1 MKPEAEAP
9 PFLVALSTTRS
20 TFHMLHDPL
29 PTTRWPTAVEIRT
42 PARLHLGMLSFGVP
56 GIRAYGGVGVM
67 IDRPGVQLRMTR
79 GRPATGDRFHAIGPL
94 ADRAV
99 AFARSCV
106 EAWQLGDDGRLGDDA
121 ACTIEVVQVPGSH
134 AGLGSGTQLGLA
146 VAAGM
151 RQLFRPTGAA
161 AAPGGGVRFDMS
173 DAVELARA
181 VGRGRRSCVG
191 VYGFSGGGLIIEGGR
206 LVPADRATADDAT
219 RAFSPLLAR
228 VQLPAAWRCVV
239 FGMRDTLGLHGDAEK
254 QAFASLPPVPREISA
269 ELSRIALMELWPA
282 VAEGQFGEFSD
293 ALLRY
298 GLLAGK
304 PFEQASSVLPY
315 ARTMADLIETLQA
328 FGTRGCAQSSWGPT
342 VMACCESAAAADSLV
357 ERFAATELARHY
369 NTLIAR
375 FDDQGAIVRGIPADQ
390 ALATG
395 SP

>member
-1 MKPEAEAP
+1 MSLHASSSNHRAP
-9 PFLVALSTTRS
+9 
-20 TFHMLHDPL
+20 
-29 PTTRWPTAVEIRT
+29 AVDVKT

-67 IDRPGVQLRMTR
+67 IDRPGVHLRMTR
-79 GRPATGDRFHAIGPL
+79 GWQTTGDRFHATGPL
-94 ADRAV
+94 ADRVV

-106 EAWQLGDDGRLGDDA
+106 EAWRLGDDA

-151 RQLFRPTGAA
+151 RQLFRPTATL
-161 AAPGGGVRFDMS
+161 AAPDAVVRLDTS

-191 VYGFSGGGLIIEGGR
+191 VYGFSGGGLIVEGGR
-206 LVPADRATADDAT
+206 FVAADRSSDDDAT
-219 RAFSPLLAR
+219 RSFSPLLAR

-239 FGMRDTLGLHGDAEK
+239 FGMRDTVGLHGDAEK

-282 VAEGQFGEFSD
+282 AVEGQFAEFSD

-304 PFEQASSVLPY
+304 PFEQASSCLPY
-315 ARTMADLIETLQA
+315 ARTMADLVESLQA
-328 FGTRGCAQSSWGPT
+328 WGVRGCGQSSWGPT

-357 ERFAATELARHY
+357 ERFAATQLARQY
-369 NTLIAR
+369 NSLIAR
-375 FDDQGAIVRGIPADQ
+375 FDDQGAIVREIPADQ

-395 SP
+395 RP

>member
-1 MKPEAEAP
+1 MSLHASP
-9 PFLVALSTTRS
+9 PHHPAR
-20 TFHMLHDPL
+20 
-29 PTTRWPTAVEIRT
+29 AVEVKT

-67 IDRPGVQLRMTR
+67 IDRPGVHLRMRR
-79 GRPATGDRFHAIGPL
+79 GWPTTGDRFHATGPL

-99 AFARSCV
+99 EFARSCV
-106 EAWQLGDDGRLGDDA
+106 EAWRLGDDA
-121 ACTIEVVQVPGSH
+121 ACTIDVVQVPGSH

-146 VAAGM
+146 VAACM
-151 RQLFRPTGAA
+151 RQLFRPTAIQAGPDGAIK
-161 AAPGGGVRFDMS
+161 FDTS
-173 DAVELARA
+173 AAVELARA

-191 VYGFSGGGLIIEGGR
+191 VYGFSGGGLIVEGGR
-206 LVPADRATADDAT
+206 LVPTDRASVDAAS

-239 FGMRDTLGLHGDAEK
+239 FGMRDTVGLHGDAEK

-282 VAEGQFGEFSD
+282 AAEGQFAEFSD

-304 PFEQASSVLPY
+304 PFEQASSCLPY

-328 FGTRGCAQSSWGPT
+328 LGTRGCAQSSWGPT
-342 VMACCESAAAADSLV
+342 VMACCESSSSADSLV
-357 ERFAATELARHY
+357 ERFAATELAKHS

-375 FDDQGAIVRGIPADQ
+375 FDDQGAIVREISADQ

-395 SP
+395 RP

>member
-1 MKPEAEAP
+1 M
-9 PFLVALSTTRS
+9 S
-20 TFHMLHDPL
+20 LHASSSNH
-29 PTTRWPTAVEIRT
+29 RARAVDVKT

-56 GIRAYGGVGVM
+56 DIRAYGGVGVM
-67 IDRPGVQLRMTR
+67 IDRPGVQVRMTR
-79 GRPATGDRFHAIGPL
+79 GRPATGDRFHVTGPL
-94 ADRAV
+94 ADRTD
-99 AFARSCV
+99 AFARACA
-106 EAWQLGDDGRLGDDA
+106 EAWRIDDDA
-121 ACTIEVVQVPGSH
+121 ACTIEVEKVPGSH

-151 RQLFRPTGAA
+151 RQLFRPTATQAGPDGAI
-161 AAPGGGVRFDMS
+161 RFDTS

-206 LVPADRATADDAT
+206 HVPADRGREDDAT

-239 FGMRDTLGLHGDAEK
+239 FGMRDAVGLHGDAEK

-269 ELSRIALMELWPA
+269 ELSRIAVMELWPA
-282 VAEGQFGEFSD
+282 AVERQFTEFSD

-315 ARTMADLIETLQA
+315 AESTAHLIESLQ
-328 FGTRGCAQSSWGPT
+328 GLGVRGCAQSSWGPT
-342 VMACCESAAAADSLV
+342 VMACCDTAAAADSLV
-357 ERFAATELARHY
+357 ERFATTELARQY
-369 NTLIAR
+369 DTLIAR
-375 FDDQGAIVRGIPADQ
+375 FDSQGAEVREIDANQ

>member
-1 MKPEAEAP
+1 
-9 PFLVALSTTRS
+9 
-20 TFHMLHDPL
+20 
-29 PTTRWPTAVEIRT
+29 
-42 PARLHLGMLSFGVP
+42 
-56 GIRAYGGVGVM
+56 
-67 IDRPGVQLRMTR
+67 
-79 GRPATGDRFHAIGPL
+79 
-94 ADRAV
+94 V

-106 EAWQLGDDGRLGDDA
+106 EAWRLGDDA

-151 RQLFRPTGAA
+151 RQLFRPTATL
-161 AAPGGGVRFDMS
+161 AAPDAVVRLDTS

-191 VYGFSGGGLIIEGGR
+191 VYGFSGGGLIVEG
-206 LVPADRATADDAT
+206 
-219 RAFSPLLAR
+219 
-228 VQLPAAWRCVV
+228 WRCVV
-239 FGMRDTLGLHGDAEK
+239 FGMRDTVGLHGDAEK

-282 VAEGQFGEFSD
+282 AVEGQFAEFSD

-304 PFEQASSVLPY
+304 PFEQASSCLPY
-315 ARTMADLIETLQA
+315 ARTMADLVESLQA
-328 FGTRGCAQSSWGPT
+328 WGVRGCGQSSWGPT

-357 ERFAATELARHY
+357 ERFAATQLARQY
-369 NTLIAR
+369 NSLIAR
-375 FDDQGAIVRGIPADQ
+375 FDDQGAIVREIPADQ

-395 SP
+395 RP

>member
-1 MKPEAEAP
+1 M
-9 PFLVALSTTRS
+9 R
-20 TFHMLHDPL
+20 HDPL

-42 PARLHLGMLSFGVP
+42 PARLHVGMLSFGVP

-67 IDRPGVQLRMTR
+67 IDRHGVHLRMTR
-79 GRPATGDRFHAIGPL
+79 GRPTTGDRFHATGPL
-94 ADRAV
+94 ADRV
-99 AFARSCV
+99 IAFARSCV
-106 EAWQLGDDGRLGDDA
+106 EAWRLGDDA

-151 RQLFRPTGAA
+151 RQLFHSAGAA
-161 AAPGGGVRFDMS
+161 AGPGGVVRLDAS

-206 LVPADRATADDAT
+206 HVPADRGREDDAS
-219 RAFSPLLAR
+219 RPFSPLLAR
-228 VQLPAAWRCVV
+228 VQLPAAWRCVL
-239 FGMRDTLGLHGDAEK
+239 FGMRDTVGLHGDAEK

-282 VAEGQFGEFSD
+282 AVEGQFAEFSD

-298 GLLAGK
+298 GFLAGK
-304 PFEQASSVLPY
+304 PFEQASSCLPY
-315 ARTMADLIETLQA
+315 ARPMADLIETLQA
-328 FGTRGCAQSSWGPT
+328 WGVRGCGQSSWGPT
-342 VMACCESAAAADSLV
+342 VMACCDSAAAADSVV
-357 ERFAATELARHY
+357 ERFAATDLARQY
-369 NTLIAR
+369 DTLIAR
-375 FDDQGAIVRGIPADQ
+375 FDDQGAIVREIPADQ

-395 SP
+395 RP

>member
-1 MKPEAEAP
+1 MSLKASSSGHRARAID
-9 PFLVALSTTRS
+9 VK
-20 TFHMLHDPL
+20 
-29 PTTRWPTAVEIRT
+29 T

-67 IDRPGVQLRMTR
+67 IDRPGVHLRMTR
-79 GRPATGDRFHAIGPL
+79 AMPAAGDRFSATGPL
-94 ADRAV
+94 ADRAA

-106 EAWQLGDDGRLGDDA
+106 EAWRLGDDA
-121 ACTIEVVQVPGSH
+121 ACTIEVVHVPDSH

-151 RQLFRPTGAA
+151 RQLFRPTAIQAGPDGAIQ
-161 AAPGGGVRFDMS
+161 FDTS
-173 DAVELARA
+173 AAVELARA

-191 VYGFSGGGLIIEGGR
+191 VYGFSGGGLIVEGGR
-206 LVPADRATADDAT
+206 LVPADRASVDAAT

-228 VQLPAAWRCVV
+228 VHLPAAWRCVV
-239 FGMRDTLGLHGDAEK
+239 FGMRDTVGLHGDAEK

-282 VAEGQFGEFSD
+282 AAEGQFAEFSD

-304 PFEQASSVLPY
+304 PFEQASSCLPY
-315 ARTMADLIETLQA
+315 ARTMADLIDTLQA
-328 FGTRGCAQSSWGPT
+328 LGTRGCAQSSWGPT
-342 VMACCESAAAADSLV
+342 VMACCESSSSAESLV
-357 ERFAATELARHY
+357 ERFAATELAKHS

-375 FDDQGAIVRGIPADQ
+375 FDDQGAIVREISADQ

-395 SP
+395 RP

>member
-1 MKPEAEAP
+1 M
-9 PFLVALSTTRS
+9 S
-20 TFHMLHDPL
+20 LHASSSDN
-29 PTTRWPTAVEIRT
+29 RARAVDVKT

-67 IDRPGVQLRMTR
+67 IDRPGVHLRMTR
-79 GRPATGDRFHAIGPL
+79 GPAATGDRFTATGPL

-106 EAWQLGDDGRLGDDA
+106 EAWQLDAA
-121 ACTIEVVQVPGSH
+121 ACTIEMLQVPESH

-151 RQLFRPTGAA
+151 RQLFRAPPIPAGPDGAL
-161 AAPGGGVRFDMS
+161 RFNTS

-191 VYGFSGGGLIIEGGR
+191 VYGFSGGGLIVEGGR
-206 LVPADRATADDAT
+206 FVPADRGRDDDAS
-219 RAFSPLLAR
+219 RPFSPLLAR

-239 FGMRDTLGLHGDAEK
+239 FGMRDAAGLHGDAEK
-254 QAFASLPPVPREISA
+254 QAFASLPPVPCEISA

-282 VAEGQFGEFSD
+282 AVEGRFAEFSD

-304 PFEQASSVLPY
+304 PFEQASSCLPY
-315 ARTMADLIETLQA
+315 ARTMADLIETLQSWSV
-328 FGTRGCAQSSWGPT
+328 RGCAQSSWGPT
-342 VMACCESAAAADSLV
+342 VMACCESSLAADALV
-357 ERFAATELARHY
+357 ERFAATELARQY
-369 NTLIAR
+369 NTLIAS
-375 FDDQGAIVRGIPADQ
+375 FDDQGAIVREIPADQ

-395 SP
+395 RP

>member
-1 MKPEAEAP
+1 MSLHA
-9 PFLVALSTTRS
+9 SS
-20 TFHMLHDPL
+20 FHHPA
-29 PTTRWPTAVEIRT
+29 RAVEVKT

-67 IDRPGVQLRMTR
+67 IDRPGVHLRMTR
-79 GRPATGDRFHAIGPL
+79 AMPAAGDRFSATGPL
-94 ADRAV
+94 ADRAA

-106 EAWQLGDDGRLGDDA
+106 EAWRLGDDA
-121 ACTIEVVQVPGSH
+121 ACTIEVVHVPDSH

-151 RQLFRPTGAA
+151 RQLFRPTAIQAGPDGAIQ
-161 AAPGGGVRFDMS
+161 FDTS
-173 DAVELARA
+173 AAVELARA

-191 VYGFSGGGLIIEGGR
+191 VYGFSGGGLIVEGGR
-206 LVPADRATADDAT
+206 LVPADRASVDAAT

-228 VQLPAAWRCVV
+228 VHLPAAWRCVV
-239 FGMRDTLGLHGDAEK
+239 FGMRDTVGLHGDAEK

-282 VAEGQFGEFSD
+282 AAEGQFAEFSD

-304 PFEQASSVLPY
+304 PFEQASSCLPY
-315 ARTMADLIETLQA
+315 ARTMAHLTDTLQA
-328 FGTRGCAQSSWGPT
+328 MGVRGCAQSSWGPT

-357 ERFAATELARHY
+357 ERFAATELARQY
-369 NTLIAR
+369 ETLIAR
-375 FDDQGAIVRGIPADQ
+375 FDDQGANVREISADQ
-390 ALATG
+390 DLANG
-395 SP
+395 RP

>member
-1 MKPEAEAP
+1 M
-9 PFLVALSTTRS
+9 S
-20 TFHMLHDPL
+20 LHASSSSRL
-29 PTTRWPTAVEIRT
+29 AHAVEVKT

-56 GIRAYGGVGVM
+56 DIRAYGGVGVM
-67 IDRPGVQLRMTR
+67 IDRPGVHLRMTR
-79 GRPATGDRFHAIGPL
+79 GRPATGDRFHATGPL
-94 ADRAV
+94 ADRTA
-99 AFARSCV
+99 AFARACAD
-106 EAWQLGDDGRLGDDA
+106 AWRLDDDA

-146 VAAGM
+146 IAAGM
-151 RQLFRPTGAA
+151 RQLFRPNATQAG
-161 AAPGGGVRFDMS
+161 PDGVIRFDTS

-206 LVPADRATADDAT
+206 HVPANRGREDDAT

-239 FGMRDTLGLHGDAEK
+239 FGMRDAVGLHGDAEK
-254 QAFASLPPVPREISA
+254 QAFASLPPVPRELSA
-269 ELSRIALMELWPA
+269 ELSRIALMEFWPA
-282 VAEGQFGEFSD
+282 AVEGQFAELSD

-328 FGTRGCAQSSWGPT
+328 WGLRGCAQSSWGPT

-375 FDDQGAIVRGIPADQ
+375 FDDQGAIVREVPADQ

>member
-1 MKPEAEAP
+1 MSLHASSPGHR
-9 PFLVALSTTRS
+9 AL
-20 TFHMLHDPL
+20 
-29 PTTRWPTAVEIRT
+29 AVDVQT
-42 PARLHLGMLSFGVP
+42 PARLHLGMLSFGMP

-67 IDRPGVQLRMTR
+67 IDRPGVHLRLTR
-79 GRPATGDRFHAIGPL
+79 GPSTPGDRFHATGPL

-106 EAWQLGDDGRLGDDA
+106 KAWRLEDDA
-121 ACTIEVVQVPGSH
+121 ACVIEVLQVPDSH

-151 RQLFRPTGAA
+151 RQLFRPPLMSAGSDDAI
-161 AAPGGGVRFDMS
+161 RFDTS

-181 VGRGRRSCVG
+181 VGRGRRSSVG
-191 VYGFSGGGLIIEGGR
+191 VYGFSSGGLIIEGGR
-206 LVPADRATADDAT
+206 FVSADRAGDDDAT
-219 RAFSPLLAR
+219 RSFSPLLAR

-239 FGMRDTLGLHGDAEK
+239 FGMRDGVGLHGDAEK
-254 QAFASLPPVPREISA
+254 QAFASLPPVPLEISA

-282 VAEGQFGEFSD
+282 AVEGEFAEFSD

-304 PFEQASSVLPY
+304 PFEQASSCLPY

-328 FGTRGCAQSSWGPT
+328 WGVRGCGQSSWGPT
-342 VMACCESAAAADSLV
+342 VMACCESVAAADAIV
-357 ERFAATELARHY
+357 ERFVATDLSRHY
-369 NTLIAR
+369 DTQIAR
-375 FDDQGAIVRGIPADQ
+375 FDSQGAVVRAINAGQ

-395 SP
+395 RP

>member
-1 MKPEAEAP
+1 
-9 PFLVALSTTRS
+9 
-20 TFHMLHDPL
+20 
-29 PTTRWPTAVEIRT
+29 
-42 PARLHLGMLSFGVP
+42 
-56 GIRAYGGVGVM
+56 M
-67 IDRPGVQLRMTR
+67 IDRPGVHLRMTR
-79 GRPATGDRFHAIGPL
+79 GRPATGDRFHATGPL

-106 EAWQLGDDGRLGDDA
+106 EAWQLGDDGRLGDDD
-121 ACTIEVVQVPGSH
+121 ACTIEVVQVPDSH
-134 AGLGSGTQLGLA
+134 AGLGSGPQLGLA

-151 RQLFRPTGAA
+151 RQLFRPTHAA
-161 AAPGGGVRFDMS
+161 AAPDGGVRFDTS
-173 DAVELARA
+173 DAVQLARA

-206 LVPADRATADDAT
+206 VVPADRASADDAT

-239 FGMRDTLGLHGDAEK
+239 FGMRDTVGLHGDAEK

-269 ELSRIALMELWPA
+269 ELSRIALMQLWPA
-282 VAEGQFGEFSD
+282 AVEARFEEFSD

-304 PFEQASSVLPY
+304 PFEQASSCLPH
-315 ARTMADLIETLQA
+315 ARNMADLIETLQA
-328 FGTRGCAQSSWGPT
+328 WGVRGCAQSSWGPT
-342 VMACCESAAAADSLV
+342 VMACCESAATADSLV

-369 NTLIAR
+369 HTLIAR
-375 FDDQGAIVRGIPADQ
+375 FDDQGAIVREIPADQ